1 MYDDRIESAQLVSCF
16 FALAMDSSHCR
27 RPSGDGHTLYEWASS
42 SSNRSSSSDVIKNL
56 LEVAN
61 SRPGTNVAKAI
72 AAYQDFPGLSTLL
85 LLLEEVSKNTDFS
98 TDMRL
103 SLSYYM
109 DEFLRQVSG
118 ASVPRRSVIAAAGS
132 VLQYCSKIYGDRVE
146 LMYQVVEHQ
155 IEALLI
161 ADPKKDENS
170 NRKRDASK
178 PEEPRKRRI
187 KKLTQKE
194 FDPFSYKMEPK
205 KFKIMSDEKRFSRVG
220 FETNINRNRT
230 IEHMYQDH
238 TPSHLWKHASI
249 VDPANPYEQDEK
261 KNYKVFTYH
270 PEPRYNTLLPDIQ
283 FDRLN
288 LIKEYVHSNQVD
300 VSDTLN
306 KNMTNKEYL
315 DEYIA
320 LENQMLASRYGEKTG
335 LKRTLTVQEDEQAKR
350 LRLELQKRLLEFT
363 DESSKRRRLTE
374 EMDDNRDGNLETDES
389 GAKRSQTSMD
399 SVLRESLKTLTLTD
413 TSQVQLNENKI
424 EALSLSSTL
433 HMNDASCLDSTR
445 LDLQQLESIKEETK
459 QESQQ
464 KSQLELCTG
473 KGDDSNEQSLQID
486 SGIGMDDV
494 CDTLPTGQSFDDEGV
509 VLTDLIDDQRLQS
522 LSPKVMVRDILP
534 GVPDKANLSVRVDA
548 EMLALS
554 GINETLEEIVDVP
567 REVHYSIE
575 RNLLQLPEKRLRK
588 GSLFKLPKE
597 FDLFK
602 KARTPAKRQA
612 EPKAPGAP
620 RALPTVSPV
629 ASPTHSVSSLDKFP
643 ALPLDQMEFDSEL
656 NFRGFRRPTYDS
668 GIDQEEIR
676 LANSPADD
684 GIIVDVGSEE
694 PSDSNALENSA
705 LSNVIQE
712 ARDSE
717 QTEKDLT
724 LPEISLGATE
734 SNETQQN
741 GLQHTQADEIRAQ
754 DITEEDIR
762 IPDTTAENTTLLE
775 SGLNAMPMDLATND
789 IELDSD
795 WDAEESDSSVQE
807 NCNSIDAETDAKIID
822 WHRRLAPTLEAAH
835 ARQNFSIQ
843 HLNDEIIAKCQENDG
858 EATLADVIEDKDPT
872 KLCCYMLSSLLLTNQ
887 RNVELQIDKHDK
899 SKPIEMNQFKMKLI
913 STERKQVN
921 PEDDI
926 GNMDISNQRNNQ
938 AASHETPQSANAAH
952 RKPIILRRGLPFSQ
966 AYIKIKRLCWPRN

>member
-1 MYDDRIESAQLVSCF
+1 
-16 FALAMDSSHCR
+16 MDA
-27 RPSGDGHTLYEWASS
+27 DTEEEWASS

-61 SRPGTNVAKAI
+61 CRPGTNVAKAI
-72 AAYQDFPGLSTLL
+72 VAYQEFPGLSTLL

-306 KNMTNKEYL
+306 KNMSNKEYL

-320 LENQMLASRYGEKTG
+320 LENQMLASRYGEKTV
-335 LKRTLTVQEDEQAKR
+335 LKRTLNVEEDEQAKR

-374 EMDDNRDGNLETDES
+374 EMDDNRDRNLETDVS
-389 GAKRSQTSMD
+389 GAQRSQTSMD
-399 SVLRESLKTLTLTD
+399 SVLGESLRTLTLTD
-413 TSQVQLNENKI
+413 SSEVQLNGSKI
-424 EALSLSSTL
+424 ESPPFSSTL
-433 HMNDASCLDSTR
+433 HMNDASCLDSQR
-445 LDLQQLESIKEETK
+445 LDLQQIESIKKEPQQESQT
-459 QESQQ
+459 QLESQQ
-464 KSQLELCTG
+464 KAQLELSTG

-494 CDTLPTGQSFDDEGV
+494 CDTLPT
-509 VLTDLIDDQRLQS
+509 DLIDDQHLQS

-575 RNLLQLPEKRLRK
+575 RNLLQLPEKKLRK

-612 EPKAPGAP
+612 EAKAPGAP
-620 RALPTVSPV
+620 RALPVASPV

-694 PSDSNALENSA
+694 PSDGP
-705 LSNVIQE
+705 NVIQE
-712 ARDSE
+712 VRASE

-724 LPEISLGATE
+724 LPEISLGTTE
-734 SNETQQN
+734 SNETKPN
-741 GLQHTQADEIRAQ
+741 DVQHTQADDIRAQ
-754 DITEEDIR
+754 DITEEDLR
-762 IPDTTAENTTLLE
+762 IPDTTAGNTTLLE

-843 HLNDEIIAKCQENDG
+843 NLNDEIIAKCQENDG
-858 EATLADVIEDKDPT
+858 EATLSDVIEDKDPT

-926 GNMDISNQRNNQ
+926 GNMNSSNQRSNQ
-938 AASHETPQSANAAH
+938 AASRETPQSANAAR
-952 RKPIILRRGLPFSQ
+952 RKAQEQRPTLDAINVKTVRLIKPVPKASARPEDADSGISSLPAS
-966 AYIKIKRLCWPRN
+966 LMSVWPTDM

>member
-1 MYDDRIESAQLVSCF
+1 
-16 FALAMDSSHCR
+16 MDSSHCR